1 MSKQANPTLI
11 GMFVI
16 GAIVL
21 VIIGVLVFG
30 SGKFFQDKLIYVLYF
45 DDNLK
50 GLSVGAPVTFRGT
63 SVGRVSDI
71 RVVIDAQGESIRVPV
86 TMELEEGSVEVIN
99 TTPDTIQSGMIDQMK
114 DREFIQKLIDH
125 RGFRAQLQM
134 QSLVTGK
141 LLVQLDFFPN
151 SPIKL
156 HTGLDDPHPEFPTIS
171 SSLSQL
177 AHKLEDIPIKD
188 LANTALQAIQRFDQL
203 MSSADLQGL
212 SAEARVLMKDF
223 RELAQGMNRELV
235 PLVSDLDNVIRD
247 TQDLVQ
253 HIDSQVGPL
262 GSGFKELADSAHMSL
277 EQTQKMLSTIQGIAG
292 KDSALP
298 YQVTSTLKELKAA
311 ARSIRVLADYLEQH
325 PEALLR
331 GKDGQ

>member
-1 MSKQANPTLI
+1 M
-11 GMFVI
+11 
-16 GAIVL
+16 L
-21 VIIGVLVFG
+21 VIIGVVVFG
-30 SGKFFQDKLIYVLYF
+30 SGKFFKDKLIYILYF

-63 SVGRVSDI
+63 RVGTVSDI

-86 TMELEEGSVEVIN
+86 TIELEEGSVEVIN
-99 TTPDTIQSGMIDQMK
+99 TTPDTIQSGVIDEMK

-141 LLVQLDFFPN
+141 LIVQLDFFPD

-156 HTGLDDPHPEFPTIS
+156 HTGLEDQYPEFPTIS

-177 AHKLEDIPIKD
+177 AHKLEDIPFKD
-188 LANTALQAIQRFDQL
+188 LANTALRAIQRFDQL
-203 MSSADLQGL
+203 IGSADIQGL
-212 SAEARVLMKDF
+212 SSEARVLLKDF
-223 RELAQGMNRELV
+223 REVAQGLNRELV
-235 PLVSDLDNVIRD
+235 PLVSDLDDTIRD
-247 TQDLVQ
+247 TQNLVRN
-253 HIDSQVGPL
+253 IDSQVAPL
-262 GSGFKELADSAHMSL
+262 SSGFKELADSAHMSL
-277 EQTQKMLSTIQGIAG
+277 EQSQEMLSALQGVVG

-298 YQVTSTLKELKAA
+298 YQITSTLKELKAA
-311 ARSIRVLADYLEQH
+311 ARSIRALADYLERH